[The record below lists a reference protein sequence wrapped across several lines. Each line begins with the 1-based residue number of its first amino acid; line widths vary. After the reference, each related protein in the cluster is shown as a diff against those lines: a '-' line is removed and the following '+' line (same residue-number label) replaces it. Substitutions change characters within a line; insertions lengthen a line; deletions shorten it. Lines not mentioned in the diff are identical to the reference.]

1 MSDEGKHVQQESS
14 FNRVSRYLGIGG
26 FGLGL
31 AALILILLLTFGVL
45 SPSSGTSLPC
55 PTVTD
60 STDGTTGV
68 GHLDTVSAYDL
79 WLASGHDGTL
89 QDFFDALVGKPGA
102 DGYMGSNGVN
112 GAAGSDGNNGEDG
125 ASAYQLWLDAG
136 NSGSEDD
143 FLKSL
148 VGAPGQTGAAGPTG
162 AAGMDGLAGLSAY
175 ELWLLEGNRGD
186 LQAFLNSLVGARG
199 ATGATG
205 ASGKPGATGATGATG
220 PTGPAGQDGAAGLSA
235 YQIWESQPAN
245 AGKTETQFLESLVG
259 AAGICTVGDT
269 GPAGPAGP
277 KGDPGSGLPYNASF
291 FDTTTQNNSGGE
303 QLMTYNTADPWNEGI
318 TVPSATPSQITFAHP
333 GVYNIQFSTQ
343 FEKTDSGT
351 DFIDIWLK
359 KNGVAVPMSATELR
373 SWGNDDRLVAAWNFF
388 VQADKAGDYFEIAWA
403 SADTH
408 VAMLSTAG
416 NGEPGIPSVI
426 LTVTQVK

>member
-1 MSDEGKHVQQESS
+1 
-14 FNRVSRYLGIGG
+14 
-26 FGLGL
+26 
-31 AALILILLLTFGVL
+31 
-45 SPSSGTSLPC
+45 
-55 PTVTD
+55 
-60 STDGTTGV
+60 
-68 GHLDTVSAYDL
+68 
-79 WLASGHDGTL
+79 
-89 QDFFDALVGKPGA
+89 
-102 DGYMGSNGVN
+102 MGSNGVN
-112 GAAGSDGNNGEDG
+112 GAAGSDGKNGVDG

-148 VGAPGQTGAAGPTG
+148 VGAPGQTGAVGPTG

-199 ATGATG
+199 ATGSTGASG
-205 ASGKPGATGATGATG
+205 ASGKPGAKGDTGDTGATGATG
-220 PTGPAGQDGAAGLSA
+220 ASGAPGATGPTGAAGQDGAAGLSA
-235 YQIWESQPAN
+235 YQIWESQPVN
-245 AGKTETQFLESLVG
+245 KGKTETQFLESLVG
-259 AAGICTVGDT
+259 TAGICTVGDT

-303 QLMTYNTADPWNEGI
+303 QLMRYNTADPWNEGI
-318 TVPSATPSQITFAHP
+318 TVPSATPSRITFAHP

-408 VAMLSTAG
+408 ISMLSTSG
-416 NGEPGIPSVI
+416 NGKPGIPSVI